1 MSRRISLLLSLLFL
15 CLTLSGCT
23 GGQEIESCLFVI
35 AMAVDAAPDGSLTI
49 TVKALSGT
57 QESVS
62 SSEQKNA
69 SDNASGGSED
79 GKNASNAA
87 EDSEP
92 GYIVLSATAP
102 SCLRA
107 LGLLSATT
115 PRTVNLSQL
124 REIVLSQTIAETDAT
139 LSILREIHSIYRA
152 NGEAVVVVS
161 CRTRQISSAASTP
174 YCLRLSKY
182 PKCCLSIFNPSTSS
196 RPRQTSPPSSPR
208 WNPKPSTPR

>member
-1 MSRRISLLLSLLFL
+1 MHGRAGNRKLSVRHRHGGRRRA
-15 CLTLSGCT
+15 GRR
-23 GGQEIESCLFVI
+23 
-35 AMAVDAAPDGSLTI
+35 LTI

-69 SDNASGGSED
+69 SDNASGGSEN

-107 LGLLSATT
+107 LGLLSCNDAAHGQSLPAARNRPQPDDCRNGRHAVHP
-115 PRTVNLSQL
+115 PRDSQHL
-124 REIVLSQTIAETDAT
+124 PRQRRSSRRRHAAERGRFHPPPA
-139 LSILREIHSIYRA
+139 RH
-152 NGEAVVVVS
+152 
-161 CRTRQISSAASTP
+161 TRSAAFQ
-174 YCLRLSKY
+174 
-182 PKCCLSIFNPSTSS
+182 I
-196 RPRQTSPPSSPR
+196 PRGAV
-208 WNPKPSTPR
+208 